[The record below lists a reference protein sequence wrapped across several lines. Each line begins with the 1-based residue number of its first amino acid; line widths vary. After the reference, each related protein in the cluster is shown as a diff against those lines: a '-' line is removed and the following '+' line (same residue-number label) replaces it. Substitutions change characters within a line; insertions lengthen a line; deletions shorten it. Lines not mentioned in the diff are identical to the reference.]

1 MIPTDMARDATPWL
15 LLYDEDCGFC
25 RWSLSWVLR
34 ADRRRRVEVVAL
46 GSQRADALLAHMP
59 REERAASWHLAAP
72 DGRRWSAGY
81 AAPPLLRLLPGGRLP
96 AFVLG
101 AEPEMTDRVYRLVA
115 DHRSTFSKLIP
126 ERSKVRA
133 DRVISSRKR

>member
-1 MIPTDMARDATPWL
+1 MGSEWI

-34 ADRRRRVEVVAL
+34 ADRRRRVEPVAL
-46 GSQRADALLAHMP
+46 GSERAESLLADMAP
-59 REERAASWHLAAP
+59 AERAASWHLAAP

-96 AFVLG
+96 ASVLG
-101 AEPEMTDRVYRLVA
+101 AAPEVTDRAYRWVA
-115 DHRSTFSKLIP
+115 EHRSAFSKLIP
-126 ERSKVRA
+126 DRAKVRA
-133 DRVISSRKR
+133 DQLIAARHAPTR

>member
-1 MIPTDMARDATPWL
+1 MGSEWI

-34 ADRRRRVEVVAL
+34 ADRRRRVEPVAL
-46 GSQRADALLAHMP
+46 GSERAESLLADMAP
-59 REERAASWHLAAP
+59 AERAASWHLAAP

-96 AFVLG
+96 ASVLG
-101 AEPEMTDRVYRLVA
+101 AAPELTDRAYRWVA
-115 DHRSTFSKLIP
+115 EHRSAFSKLIP
-126 ERSKVRA
+126 DRAKARA
-133 DRVISSRKR
+133 DQLIAARHAPTN

>member
-1 MIPTDMARDATPWL
+1 MGSEWI

-34 ADRRRRVEVVAL
+34 ADRRGRLTPLPL
-46 GSQRADALLAHMP
+46 GSPEADRLLADLAP
-59 REERAASWHLAAP
+59 AERAASWHLAAP

-96 AFVLG
+96 ASVLG
-101 AEPEMTDRVYRLVA
+101 AAPELTDRAYRWVA
-115 DHRSTFSKLIP
+115 EHRSAFSRLIP
-126 ERSKVRA
+126 DRSKARA
-133 DRVISSRKR
+133 DRLISGRRVAAR